1 VIDRYHVT
9 SPKPLPRL
17 ASQQTSNHVLTGGG
31 GMAAAGFIYGLVT
44 LLPTQHALPWLKRT

>member
-31 GMAAAGFIYGLVT
+31 GMVWRL
-44 LLPTQHALPWLKRT
+44 QALFMGW